1 MMTQP
6 IQMFE
11 NLTSETSPA
20 GGNAHYQDRPCRSRT
35 AACSSCAPATP
46 APSWWP
52 MAWPTRSCGS
62 AGSTAASSPAI
73 KADFKLRAAEAQLF
87 RMSDRELADIGLC
100 RGDIH
105 VRDARDRARRA
116 CRSSTRVTGHVSAGE
131 PELASR
137 GVSATSRL

>member
-20 GGNAHYQDRPCRSRT
+20 GGNDVAKTTLSFEDRRMLELRARYARAELVANGLADSLLWLGRLYSRLV
-35 AACSSCAPATP
+35 A
-46 APSWWP
+46 
-52 MAWPTRSCGS
+52 
-62 AGSTAASSPAI
+62 AI
-73 KADFKLRAAEAQLF
+73 KTDFKLRAAEAQLF

-105 VRDARDRARRA
+105 FAIREPAAEGVVPEFARARPVPVANENLR
-116 CRSSTRVTGHVSAGE
+116 RVA
-131 PELASR
+131 
-137 GVSATSRL
+137 

>member
-20 GGNAHYQDRPCRSRT
+20 GGNDIAKTTLTFEERRILELRARHARAELVANGLADALLWFGRQYSRFV
-35 AACSSCAPATP
+35 A
-46 APSWWP
+46 
-52 MAWPTRSCGS
+52 
-62 AGSTAASSPAI
+62 AI
-73 KADFKLRAAEAQLF
+73 KADFKLRAAESQLF

-105 VRDARDRARRA
+105 FAIRETAVEGIAPEIAHARASMVANENLRRVA
-116 CRSSTRVTGHVSAGE
+116 
-131 PELASR
+131 
-137 GVSATSRL
+137 